1 MVEGAIE
8 VVVFWCELT
17 DPVCRRVARLS
28 DELFLGEVVQIIVEV
43 FVGGYFAENLCHFRK
58 EVTNE
63 GESG

>member
-8 VVVFWCELT
+8 VVVFWCELA

-43 FVGGYFAENLCHFRK
+43 FVGGYFAETLCHFRE